1 MNISEFAKATGVSKS
16 AVSRYFN
23 GGYLSDEKRAK
34 IEETIKLTGYAP
46 SSSAHAVK
54 TRVTKQIG
62 VIIPKLSGESTARVT
77 EGITEVLNAEGYQSL
92 LANTSNDYNKE
103 IHFLDLFNQNRV
115 DGVILLAT
123 VFTEMHSRALAK
135 MRVPVIIVGQN
146 IKGYSCVCHDDE
158 GAAYALTKL
167 MMEKGV
173 KYPGFIG
180 ANMSDIATGKNR
192 RAGFER
198 AVKEAG
204 LNLNKAFCE
213 VAKFSID
220 SGYEKA
226 KQIFSG
232 KTRPDCLF
240 CATDS
245 IAAGAMLY
253 CREAGIK
260 IPEDVLIASVGDNR
274 IGQLAYA
281 PLTTAHFHYK
291 TAGISAANMLLTEIK
306 SSNSI
311 PRTLQ
316 LDFDI
321 IERKSTMKTETV

>member
-1 MNISEFAKATGVSKS
+1 MNISEFAKVADVSKS

-23 GGYLSDEKRAK
+23 NGYLSEEKREK
-34 IEETIKLTGYAP
+34 IEKAIEITGYSP
-46 SSSAHAVK
+46 NISAHSK
-54 TRVTKQIG
+54 TRVTKQVG
-62 VIIPKLSGESTARVT
+62 VILPKLSGESSARII
-77 EGITEVLNAEGYQSL
+77 EGITEILNAEGYQIL
-92 LANTSNDYNKE
+92 LANTANDHNKE
-103 IHFLDLFNQNRV
+103 IHFLDLFKQNRV

-123 VFTEMHSRALAK
+123 IFTDLHRRMLAK
-135 MRVPVIIVGQN
+135 MHVPVIIVGQN

-167 MMEKGV
+167 MFQNGAES
-173 KYPGFIG
+173 PGFIG
-180 ANMSDIATGKNR
+180 ANMNDIAAGKNR
-192 RAGFER
+192 KLGFER

-204 LNLNKAFCE
+204 ITLNSDFCQI
-213 VAKFSID
+213 AKFSID

-226 KQIFSG
+226 KYILS
-232 KTRPDCLF
+232 KKSRPDCIF

-253 CREAGIK
+253 CRENGIR
-260 IPEDVLIASVGDNR
+260 IPDDILIASIGDTR
-274 IGQLAYA
+274 MGELAYA

-306 SSNSI
+306 SSNII

-316 LDFDI
+316 LDFEI
-321 IERKSTMKTETV
+321 IERKSTQKN